1 MSRLDDAMRS
11 LRDDVD
17 GASPDASATLS
28 RVLLASKRE
37 RRVGRMRLL
46 SLLAAA
52 LLLVGALAWA
62 QHRAWFASTAPPV
75 PPSVAVPGAPP
86 VPPSFPEAPPPA
98 PRQPEEIRVP
108 ENASAASKPTAV
120 VGVAS
125 ASGSAASRPAASA
138 AGTGDPG
145 SVELAAYES
154 AHRAHFDG
162 HDAGA
167 ALELW
172 DAYLRRFPRG
182 RWVPE
187 ARYNRA
193 LCLLRLHRDAE
204 ARPTLEAFARGDYG
218 AYRQV
223 EARRLLVAIDAG
235 P

>member
-1 MSRLDDAMRS
+1 M
-11 LRDDVD
+11 
-17 GASPDASATLS
+17 
-28 RVLLASKRE
+28 KRE
-37 RRVGRMRLL
+37 DMNQPLPRPLP
-46 SLLAAA
+46 A
-52 LLLVGALAWA
+52 GA
-62 QHRAWFASTAPPV
+62 RTD
-75 PPSVAVPGAPP
+75 
-86 VPPSFPEAPPPA
+86 E
-98 PRQPEEIRVP
+98 
-108 ENASAASKPTAV
+108 T
-120 VGVAS
+120 
-125 ASGSAASRPAASA
+125 
-138 AGTGDPG
+138 
-145 SVELAAYES
+145 S

-204 ARPTLEAFARGDYG
+204 ARPSLEAFARGDYG